1 MRVIEDAVTRSRFL
15 AGDTLTIADSFLL
28 PHLLFFGRTPE
39 GEALLSKSPGA
50 AAWLERM
57 RARPSFHGSISRTYD
72 AFGLLPPAK
81 GISWAA

>member
-1 MRVIEDAVTRSRFL
+1 MRLIDDALTTNRFL
-15 AGDTLTIADSFLL
+15 VGNAFTIADSFLL

-57 RARPSFHGSISRTYD
+57 RARPSFRGGISRTYD
-72 AFGLLPPAK
+72 AFAFFPPAK
-81 GISWAA
+81 PISWAA